1 MKASSESGLW
11 AMRMMVVAGS
21 VMAPE
26 AIRIED
32 TPLPGKAF
40 ETRPLGRTAFRSPPS
55 ALRTTP
61 LFSIEITGGTPLVY
75 IECQK
80 RGMADGPRPI
90 QHSGDTTM
98 TTKNRNLA
106 KGMLPAL
113 LLSAALSVPV
123 TALAAPAS
131 QGKAHATDKAKSH
144 QEKAQQHAQQ
154 AQRQAQKAQQQARKA
169 QQAQRGP
176 NKKQTAVVVAPQRRV
191 VVAPQRVVV
200 PQRRVVVVPAQPVVV
215 AQRNRNRAQYDG
227 WNRRYN
233 KYSTGLFEL
242 EATSVGR
249 QQGCALVRD
258 SQGQVIPLVGI
269 DPLALRTG
277 EHILFSGRIQN
288 NTACGT
294 AFRVNRV
301 ERVWTDAS
309 HRRLL
314 FDSRRD
320 GDYVDYYSRERYND
334 RDRYD
339 DRYARDRDRYDDDR
353 YDRYDDRSDNRVL
366 TVDGRIDDRGRCTAI
381 RGDRGEYYDLLGD
394 LRGLG
399 NGDHVRVIGY
409 PGVRSSC
416 GGQAIE
422 IQEIRRR

>member
-1 MKASSESGLW
+1 
-11 AMRMMVVAGS
+11 
-21 VMAPE
+21 
-26 AIRIED
+26 
-32 TPLPGKAF
+32 
-40 ETRPLGRTAFRSPPS
+40 
-55 ALRTTP
+55 
-61 LFSIEITGGTPLVY
+61 
-75 IECQK
+75 
-80 RGMADGPRPI
+80 
-90 QHSGDTTM
+90 M

-113 LLSAALSVPV
+113 LLSAALSVPA
-123 TALAAPAS
+123 TALAAPAAH
-131 QGKAHATDKAKSH
+131 GKAHAADKAKNH

-154 AQRQAQKAQQQARKA
+154 AQRQAQKAEQEARKA
-169 QQAQRGP
+169 QRQVQRGR
-176 NKKQTAVVVAPQRRV
+176 NQKQAVVVVAPQRRV
-191 VVAPQRVVV
+191 AVAPQ
-200 PQRRVVVVPAQPVVV
+200 RVVVVPAQPVVV

-233 KYSTGLFEL
+233 KYSGVFEL

-277 EHILFSGRIQN
+277 EHILFSGRLQN

-320 GDYVDYYSRERYND
+320 GDYVDYHSRERYND

-339 DRYARDRDRYDDDR
+339 DRYARDRDRNDDRYDDDR

-381 RGDRGEYYDLLGD
+381 RGDGGEYYDLLGD

-399 NGDHVRVIGY
+399 NGEHVRVIGY

-416 GGQAIE
+416 GGQALE

>member
-1 MKASSESGLW
+1 
-11 AMRMMVVAGS
+11 
-21 VMAPE
+21 
-26 AIRIED
+26 
-32 TPLPGKAF
+32 
-40 ETRPLGRTAFRSPPS
+40 
-55 ALRTTP
+55 
-61 LFSIEITGGTPLVY
+61 
-75 IECQK
+75 
-80 RGMADGPRPI
+80 
-90 QHSGDTTM
+90 M
-98 TTKNRNLA
+98 TIKNRNLA

-113 LLSAALSVPV
+113 LLSAALSVPA

-131 QGKAHATDKAKSH
+131 HGKAHAADKAKSH

-169 QQAQRGP
+169 QQAQRGA
-176 NKKQTAVVVAPQRRV
+176 NKKQTVVVVAPQRRV

-200 PQRRVVVVPAQPVVV
+200 PQRRVVVVPAQPVGV

-277 EHILFSGRIQN
+277 EHFLFSGRIQN

-301 ERVWTDAS
+301 EKAWTDAS
-309 HRRLL
+309 HRRLV

-320 GDYVDYYSRERYND
+320 GDYVDYHSRERYAD

-339 DRYARDRDRYDDDR
+339 DRYARDRDRYDDRYDDDR

-399 NGDHVRVIGY
+399 NGEHVRVIGY